1 MVPSYAQ
8 GSSEKSLSKA
18 MAFFFYFLLLPS
30 AALGNKCLEYP
41 LIRGDSNQTTQVHLT
56 FRVYFVDH
64 FDDVNGILAIRASLI
79 LTWHDPCPWKTFKSP
94 DELKRFPNGSIS
106 LERTKVWIPTIIQEN
121 SLDETLATD
130 GASELP
136 LTVYPDHSNE
146 LWLRK
151 VWQNKCFDIHL
162 AKFPF
167 DSNVCHLT
175 FNIWATDGA
184 ATIETGRIDFSST
197 GYRKSENQQFDFEF
211 HQPTM
216 RKKPYNCQTT
226 SEICYASAVD
236 FPVTIH
242 RRWYPYYFFGI
253 FIPLFTISILQ
264 LSAFVIPYDL
274 IERPGY
280 SVTLF
285 VASAVT
291 GTEVQR
297 YVPETSEFI
306 PVLAAANVSSIGSM
320 SATFY
325 FCIIFALKRHKVGT
339 KQHLQIVDGIF
350 FAIFIIFYIALYSIT
365 LVIIITPKVVD

>member
-1 MVPSYAQ
+1 MEY
-8 GSSEKSLSKA
+8 L
-18 MAFFFYFLLLPS
+18 FYVLLLPS
-30 AALGNKCLEYP
+30 LSLCNKCLEYP

-79 LTWHDPCPWKTFKSP
+79 LTWHDPCPWKTFKTQE
-94 DELKRFPNGSIS
+94 ELQKFPNGSIS
-106 LERTKVWIPTIIQEN
+106 LHRSKVWVPTIIQEN
-121 SLDETLATD
+121 SVDKTLVTD

-136 LTVYPDHSNE
+136 LTVYHDYSNE

-151 VWQNKCFDIHL
+151 VWQNKCFDINL

-167 DSNVCHLT
+167 DTNVCNLT

-184 ATIETGRIDFSST
+184 ATVETGQVDFSST

-211 HQPTM
+211 QQPIK

-226 SEICYASAVD
+226 SEICYATAVD
-236 FPVTIH
+236 FPVIIK

-325 FCIIFALKRHKVGT
+325 FCIIFSLRKYKIRSRHF
-339 KQHLQIVDGIF
+339 LQIVDRT
-350 FAIFIIFYIALYSIT
+350 IFIIFILYYATLYSII
-365 LVIIITPKVVD
+365 LVIITTPMVVED